1 MGRDQSS
8 RHNHTCVTLCHNQGI
23 INKNGTR
30 LDLPALIYVNDALML
45 ATDRAHIETVLAT
58 AIKAIFVVRGK
69 PNTAVKQCP
78 LTMDKWLELVIG
90 LKQTMLGLII
100 DTNKLTISIPYKYLK
115 EVLDLLNSTWHPN
128 RHCFKVSKAQK
139 LTGNLV
145 RLAEGA
151 NWVFH
156 LLSHL
161 YFSIVHELS
170 KKRKFLME
178 SSCEF

>member
-23 INKNGTR
+23 INKSGTR

-58 AIKAIFVVRGK
+58 AIKAIFVVMGK

-78 LTMDKWLELVIG
+78 LAIDKWLELVIG
-90 LKQTMLGLII
+90 PMQTMLGIII
-100 DTNKLTISIPYKYLK
+100 DTNKCNFSVSYKYLNK
-115 EVLDLLNSTWHPN
+115 VLQLLNSTCHPN
-128 RHCFKVSKAQK
+128 QRCFKVSEAQK
-139 LTGNLV
+139 STGKLARLV
-145 RLAEGA
+145 EGA

-156 LLSHL
+156 SLSHL
-161 YFSIVHELS
+161 YSSIACVLS
-170 KKRKFLME
+170 KNGSFLI
-178 SSCEF
+178 